1 MKKQSLHT
9 FAVGLLLAAAS
20 GTALASSNKTVVL
33 VHGAFADGSSWNQVI
48 DRLQRQHNVV
58 IAVQLPLNSLKEDV
72 AATQRAIARAHGDV
86 VLVGHSWGGTVI
98 SEAGN
103 AARVKSLVYVAAF
116 APDSG
121 QSTADLAGSYPAPP
135 GSAGIAKTAEGFLW
149 LPEKSVRQD
158 FAPDIKAAEQNR
170 LIATQGPIRAEA
182 FTEKVTHAAWHDKP
196 SWYVVSKNDRM
207 INPDLERSMAKA
219 IDAKTTEVA
228 ASHVSMV
235 SQPEEIARV
244 IEQAVK

>member
-48 DRLQRQHNVV
+48 DRLQRQHTEV

-98 SEAGN
+98 SEAVTLRGSN
-103 AARVKSLVYVAAF
+103 RWFTWRRLPRTRASRLRIWRGATLPHRAAQVLLKPQRVFS
-116 APDSG
+116 
-121 QSTADLAGSYPAPP
+121 
-135 GSAGIAKTAEGFLW
+135 GFLKNRYART
-149 LPEKSVRQD
+149 LRQ
-158 FAPDIKAAEQNR
+158 ILR
-170 LIATQGPIRAEA
+170 LL
-182 FTEKVTHAAWHDKP
+182 
-196 SWYVVSKNDRM
+196 SK
-207 INPDLERSMAKA
+207 
-219 IDAKTTEVA
+219 TG
-228 ASHVSMV
+228 
-235 SQPEEIARV
+235 
-244 IEQAVK
+244 

>member
-33 VHGAFADGSSWNQVI
+33 VHGAFVDGSSWNQVI
-48 DRLQRQHNVV
+48 DRLQRQHTEV

-121 QSTADLAGSYPAPP
+121 QSTADRALGGDQPVLLSSLNIWRKVLAYR
-135 GSAGIAKTAEGFLW
+135 FF
-149 LPEKSVRQD
+149 R
-158 FAPDIKAAEQNR
+158 
-170 LIATQGPIRAEA
+170 
-182 FTEKVTHAAWHDKP
+182 
-196 SWYVVSKNDRM
+196 
-207 INPDLERSMAKA
+207 
-219 IDAKTTEVA
+219 
-228 ASHVSMV
+228 
-235 SQPEEIARV
+235 
-244 IEQAVK
+244 